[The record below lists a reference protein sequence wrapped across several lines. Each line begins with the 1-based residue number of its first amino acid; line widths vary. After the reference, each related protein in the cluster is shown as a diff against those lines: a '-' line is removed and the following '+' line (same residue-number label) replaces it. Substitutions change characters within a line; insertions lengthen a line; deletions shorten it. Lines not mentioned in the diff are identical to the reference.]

1 MPKKIAIIVM
11 HLLNESTEKPNKE
24 IEKEIL
30 KELGDLRVPWMKS
43 VEKVTV
49 LESNEN

>member
-1 MPKKIAIIVM
+1 MGKKAVIVI
-11 HLLNESTEKPNKE
+11 HLLDESAGEANEE

-30 KELGDLRVPWMKS
+30 KELSTGAPKIPWFKS

-49 LESNEN
+49 TKET